1 MITALLA
8 DQAPLFPSCLN
19 FTKSKAKLPLKQ
31 TFPVR
36 QQNQPCMRAHT
47 KPINVVTREERTA
60 VSPLHCCSVN
70 AILTRPTQ
78 EHPWSGCQ
86 WSKRQLSVCCAV
98 RRSEN
103 AAEETRALPDG
114 AEHRGWS
121 VGGQLMCPVQQ
132 VIAQDT
138 GRAKLALVQS
148 GTRVGHA
155 EVEGRRRDE
164 ERFGSVPVL
173 LLVLQR
179 LEVFFQF
186 YSTWMR
192 FFASFLDENTEN
204 VIIQA
209 CLNVVCTQ
217 SSTALGNGRRKA
229 VTTRQL
235 FRYHCNNPGQYSI
248 WHYTETSG
256 E

>member
-1 MITALLA
+1 M
-8 DQAPLFPSCLN
+8 
-19 FTKSKAKLPLKQ
+19 
-31 TFPVR
+31 
-36 QQNQPCMRAHT
+36 
-47 KPINVVTREERTA
+47 
-60 VSPLHCCSVN
+60 
-70 AILTRPTQ
+70 
-78 EHPWSGCQ
+78 
-86 WSKRQLSVCCAV
+86 
-98 RRSEN
+98 
-103 AAEETRALPDG
+103 
-114 AEHRGWS
+114 
-121 VGGQLMCPVQQ
+121 
-132 VIAQDT
+132 IAQDT